1 MLISKTVLS
10 GLALG
15 ASFVGVSA
23 QQNSTRWPLH
33 DNGLTDTVEWDHY
46 SFLINGQRH
55 FVFSGEF
62 HYWRIPVPEL
72 WRDLLEKIKA
82 AGFTAFSIYN
92 HWGYHSPK
100 PGVLDFENGAHNF
113 TSIMTLAK
121 EIGLY
126 MIIRPGPY
134 VNAEANA
141 GGLPLWA
148 TTGAY
153 GKLRDN
159 DPRYLEALTPYW
171 ANISKIIAPH
181 LITNGGNVILYQIEN
196 EYAEQWLDEETHEPN
211 TSGQEYM
218 QYLEDVARENGIDA
232 PLIHNLPNMN
242 GHSWSKDLSNATG
255 NVDVIGVD
263 SYPTCWT
270 CNVSECASTNGEYIP
285 YKTLI
290 YYDYFK
296 ELSPTQPSF
305 MPEFQGGSY
314 NPWGGPQGGCPDD
327 LGPDFAN
334 LFYRNLISQRVSAI
348 SLYMLYGGTN
358 WGWHASTDV
367 ATSYDYSSP
376 ISENRKLIEKYY
388 ETKVLTQFTKI
399 AQDLS
404 KVDRLGNSTKYSSN
418 PAVSV
423 SELRNPDTGA
433 AFYVTQHEYTPSGT
447 VEKFTVK
454 VNTSEGALT
463 IPQYGSQITL
473 NGHQSKIIVTD
484 FKFGSKTLLYS
495 TAEVLTYAVI
505 DGKEVLAL
513 WVPTGES
520 GEFTV
525 KGVNTAKFADKGRTA
540 NIEIHPGA
548 NNVTVS
554 FMQRSGMSLVELG
567 DGTRIALLDRS
578 AAHVFWSTPLN
589 NDPAEAGNNTVLV
602 HGPYLV
608 RSARL
613 EGCDLKLTGD
623 IQNST
628 EVSIFAPKSVCSV
641 NWNGKKTSVKSAKG
655 GVITAT
661 LGGDAKF
668 ELPTIS
674 GWKSANSL
682 PEIAKDYSA
691 TSKAWVVATKTN
703 SSNPTPPAPN
713 NPVLYVDENDIHVGN
728 HIYRAT
734 FPSTDEPPTDVYLNI
749 TGGRAFGYSVWLNSD
764 FIGSWLGTATTEQ
777 NDQTFSFSNAT
788 LSTDGD
794 NILVVVMDNSA
805 HDLRD
810 GALNPRGITNAT
822 LVGPGSYSFTEWKL
836 AGNAGFEDHLD
847 PVRAPL
853 NEGSLYAER
862 VGIHLPGYEF
872 DEAKEVSSN
881 STSLTVPGAGI
892 RVFRTV
898 VPLSVPQGLDVSI
911 SFRLT
916 APSNVTFTSTKGYTN
931 QLRALLFVNGYQY
944 GRFNPYIGHQIDFPV
959 PPGVLDYNGENTI
972 AVTVWSQSADGAE
985 IKVDWNVDYV
995 HETSF
1000 DMNFDGAYL
1009 RPGWIEERRE
1019 YA

>member
-1 MLISKTVLS
+1 MLISKTLLGGIV
-10 GLALG
+10 LG
-15 ASFVGVSA
+15 ASFVGVYS
-23 QQNSTRWPLH
+23 QQNPTQWPLH
-33 DNGLTDTVEWDHY
+33 DNGLTDLVEWDHY

-62 HYWRIPVPEL
+62 HYWRYPVPDL

-92 HWGYHSPK
+92 HWGYHNPK
-100 PGVLDFENGAHNF
+100 PGVLDFESGAHNF
-113 TSIMTLAK
+113 TSIMNLAK

-126 MIIRPGPY
+126 LIIRPGPY

-141 GGLPLWA
+141 GGFPLWA

-159 DPRYLEALTPYW
+159 DPRYLDALTPYW
-171 ANISKIIAPH
+171 AKVSELIAPH
-181 LITNGGNVILYQIEN
+181 LITNGGNIILYQVEN
-196 EYAEQWLDEETHEPN
+196 EYSEQWLNIETRESNVPA
-211 TSGQEYM
+211 QEYM
-218 QYLEDVARENGIDA
+218 QYLQDVARENGIDT
-232 PLIHNLPNMN
+232 PLFHNIPDMN
-242 GHSWSKDLSNATG
+242 GFSWSRDFSNATG
-255 NVDVIGVD
+255 NVDVVGLD

-270 CNVSECASTNGEYIP
+270 CNVSECLATNGEYIP
-285 YKTLI
+285 YKTLS
-290 YYDYFK
+290 YYDYF
-296 ELSPTQPSF
+296 EILSPTQPSF

-334 LFYRNLISQRVSAI
+334 LFYRNLIYQKVSGI
-348 SLYMLYGGTN
+348 SLYMLFGGTN
-358 WGWHASTDV
+358 WGWHAAPDV

-376 ISENRKLIEKYY
+376 ISENRLLIEKYY
-388 ETKVLTQFTKI
+388 ETKLLTQFTRI

-404 KVDRLGNSTKYSSN
+404 KVDRVGNSTKYSSN
-418 PAVSV
+418 SAVSV

-433 AFYVTQHEYTPSGT
+433 AFYVTQHEYTPSAT

-454 VNTSEGALT
+454 VNTSDGPLT
-463 IPQYGSQITL
+463 IPQYGTQITL
-473 NGHQSKIIVTD
+473 NGHQSKIVVTD

-495 TAEVLTYAVI
+495 TAEVLTYALI

-520 GEFTV
+520 GEFVV
-525 KGVNTAKFADKGRTA
+525 KGVNAAKFADNGSSA
-540 NIEIHPGA
+540 NVEIHPGA

-554 FMQRSGMSLVELG
+554 FMQRSGMSLVELD
-567 DGTRIALLDRS
+567 DGSRIALLDRS
-578 AAHVFWSTPLN
+578 AAHVFWSPPLN
-589 NDPAEAGNNTVLV
+589 NDPVEAGNNTVLV

-613 EGCDLKLTGD
+613 KGCDLRLTGD

-628 EVSIFAPKSVCSV
+628 KVSIFAPKSVCSV
-641 NWNGKKTSVKSAKG
+641 SWNGEKTSVESAKG
-655 GVITAT
+655 GVLIAS
-661 LGGDAKF
+661 LRGGAKF
-668 ELPTIS
+668 ELPTLS
-674 GWKSANSL
+674 GWKYTDSL

-691 TSKAWVVATKTN
+691 TSKAWIVATNTN
-703 SSNPTPPAPN
+703 TSNPTRPAQN
-713 NPVLYVDENDIHVGN
+713 NPVLYVDDNQIHVGN
-728 HIYRAT
+728 HIYRAK
-734 FPSTDEPPTDVYLNI
+734 FPSTDKPPTDVFLNV
-749 TGGRAFGYSVWLNSD
+749 TGGRAFGYSVWLNSE
-764 FIGSWLGTATTEQ
+764 FIGSWLGMPGIEQ
-777 NDQTFSFSNAT
+777 NEKTFSFANAT
-788 LSTDGD
+788 LSTDED
-794 NILVVVMDNSA
+794 NILVVVMDNAGHS
-805 HDLRD
+805 LRG
-810 GALNPRGITNAT
+810 GAINPRGIQNAT
-822 LVGPGSYSFTEWKL
+822 LVGPGSYSFSEWKL

-847 PVRAPL
+847 PVRAPF

-862 VGIHLPGYEF
+862 VGIHLPGYPF
-872 DEAKEVSSN
+872 DEAEGLSSN
-881 STSLTVPGAGI
+881 STTLAVPGAGI

-898 VPLSVPQGLDVSI
+898 VPLSVPSGLDVSI

-916 APSNVTFTSTKGYTN
+916 APSNETFTSASGYTN

-959 PPGVLDYNGENTI
+959 PPGVLDYTGDNTI
-972 AVTVWSQSADGAE
+972 VVTVWSQSADGAE
-985 IKVDWNVDYV
+985 MKIDWNVDYV
-995 HETSF
+995 HESSF

-1009 RPGWIEERRE
+1009 RPGWIEERRD